1 MPRIAFRVI
10 VLAGM
15 AALTACGGG
24 GSKEVADRYRP
35 VQLEQAANMR
45 VNGYLWQAALETL
58 SFMPIVS
65 TDATGGVIVTD
76 WYTDPSAPNERVK
89 MRIAVMDARLRA
101 DALKVSINRQAK
113 DRSGEWAEQPVQQAT
128 VAGVEDAILVRARQ
142 IRIGTVT
149 EKED

>member
-1 MPRIAFRVI
+1 MLAVYIAPLLFF
-10 VLAGM
+10 
-15 AALTACGGG
+15 
-24 GSKEVADRYRP
+24 
-35 VQLEQAANMR
+35 
-45 VNGYLWQAALETL
+45 AALETL
-58 SFMPIVS
+58 NFMPIAS

-89 MRIAVMDARLRA
+89 MRIAVMDSRLRA

-149 EKED
+149 EKDD

>member
-1 MPRIAFRVI
+1 MSR
-10 VLAGM
+10 LK
-15 AALTACGGG
+15 LTAAAMIIAGLAASGC
-24 GSKEVADRYRP
+24 ARNRNLP
-35 VQLEQAANMR
+35 TQLAPSRMTTIG

-58 SFMPIVS
+58 HFMPIVS

-89 MRIAVMDARLRA
+89 MRVAVMDARLRA

-113 DRSGEWAEQPVQQAT
+113 DRSGEWVDQPVQQAT
-128 VAGVEDAILVRARQ
+128 VAGIEDAILVRARQ

>member
-10 VLAGM
+10 VLAGI
-15 AALTACGGG
+15 AALAACGGG
-24 GSKEVADRYRP
+24 SSKEVADRYRP
-35 VQLEQAANMR
+35 VHLESAQNMR

-58 SFMPIVS
+58 HFMPIVS

-76 WYTDPSAPNERVK
+76 WYADPSAPNERVK
-89 MRIAVMDARLRA
+89 IRIAVMDSRLRA

-113 DRSGEWAEQPVQQAT
+113 DRTGEWTEVPVQQTT

-149 EKED
+149 EKDD

>member
-24 GSKEVADRYRP
+24 SSKEVADRYRP
-35 VQLEQAANMR
+35 VQLDQAATMR

-58 SFMPIVS
+58 HFMPIVS

-89 MRIAVMDARLRA
+89 MRVAVMDARLRA

>member
-10 VLAGM
+10 MLASV
-15 AALTACGGG
+15 AALTACGG

-35 VQLEQAANMR
+35 VQLEQASSMR
-45 VNGYLWQAALETL
+45 VNGYLWQAAIETL
-58 SFMPIVS
+58 HFMPIAS

-89 MRIAVMDARLRA
+89 MRVAVMDSRLRA

-149 EKED
+149 EKDD

>member
-1 MPRIAFRVI
+1 MPRIAFQVI

-15 AALTACGGG
+15 SALAACGG

-35 VQLEQAANMR
+35 VQLDQAANMR

-58 SFMPIVS
+58 NFMPIAS
-65 TDATGGVIVTD
+65 TDATGGVITTD
-76 WYTDPSAPNERVK
+76 WFNDPSAPNERVK
-89 MRIAVMDARLRA
+89 MRVAVMDSRLRA
-101 DALKVSINRQAK
+101 DALRVSINRQAR
-113 DRSGEWAEQPVQQAT
+113 DRSGEWVDQPVQQAT

-149 EKED
+149 EKEK